1 MKKLN
6 TRSCVLLAHT
16 SQATK
21 MTTNAFSLLPHDIKL
36 HEITHF
42 LDHRD
47 TLAFNAVLRRDE
59 RVWKKLPADFALKHA
74 LRVLKQEHN
83 SIVQRY
89 QVYQDA
95 DDFPRLRRAA
105 KAMFR
110 FCLTPR
116 SEIVFMYQTGV
127 REILIRFLTPWV
139 DERSEFWEGASAV
152 RKEKLLGFARAALV
166 VVSETPF
173 VRHILLSHGAQAI
186 F

>member
-1 MKKLN
+1 
-6 TRSCVLLAHT
+6 
-16 SQATK
+16 
-21 MTTNAFSLLPHDIKL
+21 MTTNAFSLPHDVKM
-36 HEITHF
+36 HEIARF

-47 TLAFNAVLRRDE
+47 TLAFNSVLRRDE

-74 LRVLKQEHN
+74 LSILKQEHN

-89 QVYQDA
+89 QIYQDA

-116 SEIVFMYQTGV
+116 SEIALQYQKGV
-127 REILIRFLTPWV
+127 REILIRFLTPWI
-139 DERSEFWEGASAV
+139 DERSEFWQGASV
-152 RKEKLLGFARAALV
+152 KRKEKMLGFARAALEAV
-166 VVSETPF
+166 CETPF
-173 VRHILLSHGAQAI
+173 VRHIPVSGAQSI